1 VTFFRVQRVFY
12 ECKGSFDRCSVHFM
26 DVDGLLAD
34 VDGPLAGVDG
44 LLVDADRVLADGY
57 GDLRAVDN
65 PFAGGEGK
73 GRSTF
78 RYMVTTAEC
87 LPTVK

>member
-1 VTFFRVQRVFY
+1 
-12 ECKGSFDRCSVHFM
+12 M

-34 VDGPLAGVDG
+34 VDGLPADVDGRLVDVDG
-44 LLVDADRVLADGY
+44 LLVDVDGLLAGVDRVLADGY

>member
-1 VTFFRVQRVFY
+1 
-12 ECKGSFDRCSVHFM
+12 M

-34 VDGPLAGVDG
+34 VDELPADVDELPADVDG
-44 LLVDADRVLADGY
+44 LLADVDGLLAGVDRVLADAY

-65 PFAGGEGK
+65 PFAGGGGK
-73 GRSTF
+73 GRSIF

>member
-1 VTFFRVQRVFY
+1 MDVDGLPADVDGLLV
-12 ECKGSFDRCSVHFM
+12 

-34 VDGPLAGVDG
+34 VDGLLAGVDG
-44 LLVDADRVLADGY
+44 LLASVDGLLADVDRVLADGY

-65 PFAGGEGK
+65 PFAGGGGK

-78 RYMVTTAEC
+78 RCMVTTAEC